1 MGLLEDILNTIQTS
15 GAPSDPR
22 AKGAPVPAPAPTTTG
37 GQGMSPIAKVLLA
50 LLAVY
55 AAKNLRRAP
64 SPSTQPT
71 SPTGSRGG
79 TTTADEGPGGS
90 ALDDLLKGPLGGLL
104 RGGTPGGAGAGG
116 GLGDLLKG
124 PLGGILG
131 GAAAGTVLNGGLNDL
146 LKQLQQSGQSDAV
159 DSWVGRGP
167 NKGIDQTDIADALGS
182 DTLDQLT
189 SYTGLQRGDM
199 LSGLSQEL
207 PRFVDALTPTGRLLT
222 DEEARRIL

>member
-1 MGLLEDILNTIQTS
+1 MHWTTCSRVRS
-15 GAPSDPR
+15 GACS
-22 AKGAPVPAPAPTTTG
+22 GAER
-37 GQGMSPIAKVLLA
+37 L
-50 LLAVY
+50 
-55 AAKNLRRAP
+55 
-64 SPSTQPT
+64 
-71 SPTGSRGG
+71 
-79 TTTADEGPGGS
+79 
-90 ALDDLLKGPLGGLL
+90 
-104 RGGTPGGAGAGG
+104 AGAGG

-182 DTLDQLT
+182 DTLDQLGNY
-189 SYTGLQRGDM
+189 SGMQRGDM

-207 PRFVDALTPTGRLLT
+207 PRFVDALTPSGRVLT
-222 DEEARRIL
+222 DEEARRML

>member
-15 GAPSDPR
+15 GAASDPR
-22 AKGAPVPAPAPTTTG
+22 AKGAPVPAPAPTARE

-71 SPTGSRGG
+71 SPTDSRGG
-79 TTTADEGPGGS
+79 TSTADEGPGGS

-104 RGGTPGGAGAGG
+104 RGGTPGSAGAGG

-167 NKGIDQTDIADALGS
+167 NRGIDQTDIADALGS

-189 SYTGLQRGDM
+189 SYTGVQRGDM

-207 PRFVDALTPTGRLLT
+207 PRFVDALTPGGRVLT
-222 DEEARRIL
+222 DEEARRML

>member
-1 MGLLEDILNTIQTS
+1 
-15 GAPSDPR
+15 
-22 AKGAPVPAPAPTTTG
+22 
-37 GQGMSPIAKVLLA
+37 MSPIAKVLLA

-104 RGGTPGGAGAGG
+104 RGGTPGSAGAGG

-159 DSWVGRGP
+159 DFLGRP
-167 NKGIDQTDIADALGS
+167 RPKQ
-182 DTLDQLT
+182 
-189 SYTGLQRGDM
+189 GD
-199 LSGLSQEL
+199 
-207 PRFVDALTPTGRLLT
+207 
-222 DEEARRIL
+222 

>member
-1 MGLLEDILNTIQTS
+1 MGLLEEILNTIQTS

-22 AKGAPVPAPAPTTTG
+22 AKGAPVPAPAPTATG

-71 SPTGSRGG
+71 SPTGGRGS
-79 TTTADEGPGGS
+79 TTTADEAPGGS

-104 RGGTPGGAGAGG
+104 RGGTAGGAGAGG

-159 DSWVGRGP
+159 DSWVGSGP
-167 NKGIDQTDIADALGS
+167 NRGIDQTDIADALGS
-182 DTLDQLT
+182 DTLDQLGNY
-189 SYTGLQRGDM
+189 SGMQRGDM

-222 DEEARRIL
+222 DEEARRML

>member
-1 MGLLEDILNTIQTS
+1 MGLLEEILNTIQTS

-22 AKGAPVPAPAPTTTG
+22 AKGAPVPAPAPTATG

-71 SPTGSRGG
+71 SPTDSRGT

-104 RGGTPGGAGAGG
+104 RGGTPGSAGAGG

-189 SYTGLQRGDM
+189 SYTGLQRDDM

-207 PRFVDALTPTGRLLT
+207 PRFVDALTPSGRVLT
-222 DEEARRIL
+222 DEEARRML

>member
-15 GAPSDPR
+15 GAPGDPR

-71 SPTGSRGG
+71 SPTDSRGT

-104 RGGTPGGAGAGG
+104 RGGTAGSAGAGG

-182 DTLDQLT
+182 DTLDQLGNY
-189 SYTGLQRGDM
+189 SGMQRGDM

-207 PRFVDALTPTGRLLT
+207 PRFVDALTPSGRVLT
-222 DEEARRIL
+222 DEEARRML

>member
-1 MGLLEDILNTIQTS
+1 MGLLEEILNTIQTS

-22 AKGAPVPAPAPTTTG
+22 AKGAPVPAPAPTTRG
-37 GQGMSPIAKVLLA
+37 GQGMSPVAKVLLT
-50 LLAVY
+50 LLAIY

-64 SPSTQPT
+64 SPSTQPR
-71 SPTGSRGG
+71 SPTDSRGS

-104 RGGTPGGAGAGG
+104 RGGTAGSAGAGG

-131 GAAAGTVLNGGLNDL
+131 GAAAGAVLNGGLNDL

-159 DSWVGRGP
+159 DSWVGSGP
-167 NKGIDQTDIADALGS
+167 NKGIDQNDIADALGS

-189 SYTGLQRGDM
+189 NYTGVQRGDM

-222 DEEARRIL
+222 DEEARRML

>member
-15 GAPSDPR
+15 GAPGDPR

-79 TTTADEGPGGS
+79 TTTADEGSGGS

-104 RGGTPGGAGAGG
+104 RGGTPGSAGAGG

-146 LKQLQQSGQSDAV
+146 LKQLQQSGQSRCACAL
-159 DSWVGRGP
+159 GQRL
-167 NKGIDQTDIADALGS
+167 LGS
-182 DTLDQLT
+182 DTLDQLGNY
-189 SYTGLQRGDM
+189 SGMQRGDM

-207 PRFVDALTPTGRLLT
+207 PRFVDALTPSGRVLT
-222 DEEARRIL
+222 DDEARRML